1 LALPGCATKSRHV
14 MLDGAVIRNETGGP
28 VTDVVVLHEPTMRL
42 GKVSRIVENSSFS
55 LRFAEQPM
63 LGKRSLISWKGPQGE
78 PNLARAVLPLNAT
91 AWEQGQVQH
100 LVYVMRPGP
109 RVSVSLRPSP

>member
-1 LALPGCATKSRHV
+1 
-14 MLDGAVIRNETGGP
+14 
-28 VTDVVVLHEPTMRL
+28 
-42 GKVSRIVENSSFS
+42 
-55 LRFAEQPM
+55 M